1 MNEEAKIL
9 EGQIRE
15 CYGRVVYSHK
25 THEKCAD
32 ILLSRLGH
40 IKLGQIVLSALTTGG
55 ILSTFFGSGNIGV
68 GIAVV
73 LSTILLVLNAY
84 TKDYDM
90 GEIAQKHKQAASDLW
105 IIREKFLS
113 LLTDIGVGDLSF
125 DRIREHRDTLTKE
138 LHAAYAGSP
147 STNYQGYKK
156 AQEALQKLEDMTF
169 SNAEID
175 AFLPQKLKRGNN
187 TSEQDSG
194 GNG

>member
-1 MNEEAKIL
+1 MNEEAKII

-40 IKLGQIVLSALTTGG
+40 IKFGQIVLSALTTGG
-55 ILSTFFGSGNIGV
+55 ILSTV
-68 GIAVV
+68 
-73 LSTILLVLNAY
+73 LLVLNAY

-90 GEIAQKHKQAASDLW
+90 GEIAQKHKQAASDMW
-105 IIREKFLS
+105 IIREEFLS
-113 LLTDIGVGDLSF
+113 LLTDIKIGDVSL
-125 DRIREHRDTLTKE
+125 DKIRERRDTLTKE
-138 LHAAYAGSP
+138 LHVAYAGSP
-147 STNYQGYKK
+147 NTNYQGYKK

-175 AFLPQKLKRGNN
+175 AFLPQELKRGNN
-187 TSEQDSG
+187 KSEQIV
-194 GNG
+194 

>member
-1 MNEEAKIL
+1 MNEEAKII
-9 EGQIRE
+9 ESQIRE

-55 ILSTFFGSGNIGV
+55 ILSTFFGSGNIGA
-68 GIAVV
+68 GIGVV
-73 LSTILLVLNAY
+73 LSTVLLVLNAY

-105 IIREKFLS
+105 IIREEFLS
-113 LLTDIGVGDLSF
+113 LLTDIKIGDVSL
-125 DRIREHRDTLTKE
+125 DKIRERRDALTKE
-138 LHAAYAGSP
+138 LHVAYAGSP
-147 STNYQGYKK
+147 NTNYQGYKK

-169 SNAEID
+169 LNAEID
-175 AFLPQKLKRGNN
+175 AFLPQELKRGNN
-187 TSEQDSG
+187 KSEQRH
-194 GNG
+194 